1 MVGHINKNL
10 KNLSISGIRRYTALA
25 METPGCVALT
35 IGEPDMDTPLPI
47 RQAAMEALQAGDTH
61 YTANQGTVKLRSAI
75 AEYEARTRGLDYSAD
90 EIIVTAGATEAI
102 YCALTG
108 ILNPGDEVIIPV
120 PAFGLYDTVTRLAG
134 AVPVHLDTAPNGFRL
149 TYDALTK
156 AMTPRTKALI
166 LNSPNNPTGAVY
178 SEEELEAVSRAIGD
192 KPVFILCDDVYRGLC
207 RTPCPDMAA
216 FSHLRSRLLVAQSFS
231 KPWAMT
237 GWRIG
242 YLMGD
247 RQITEK
253 LTVLHGHTLTCVPSM
268 LQSACLAALKTDT
281 APMAEIYGKRRD
293 LVMRRIREMGLSCP
307 ESNGAFYAFPNISGF
322 GLTSEEFCLRMIR
335 EAGVAAV
342 PGSCFGGEG
351 HIRMTY
357 CCDEDKLKLGLDR
370 LEAFLH
376 KLAYE
381 NNK

>member
-1 MVGHINKNL
+1 MVERINKNL
-10 KNLSISGIRRYTALA
+10 KNLSISGIRRFTALA
-25 METPGCVALT
+25 MATEGCVALT

-61 YTANQGTVKLRSAI
+61 YTANQGTMKLRSGI
-75 AEYEARTRGLDYSAD
+75 ADYEARTRGLDYCPD

-120 PAFGLYDTVTRLAG
+120 PAFGLYETVTRLAG
-134 AVPVHLDTAPNGFRL
+134 AVPVHLDTARSGFRL
-149 TYDALTK
+149 TYDELAK
-156 AMTPRTKALI
+156 AITPRTKALI

-178 SEEELEAVSRAIGD
+178 TKEELEAVSRALGD

-207 RTPCPDMAA
+207 QDRCPDITE
-216 FSHLRSRLLVAQSFS
+216 FTHLRDRLLVAQSFS

-247 RQITEK
+247 RQVMEK

-281 APMAEIYGKRRD
+281 APMAEIYGKRCD
-293 LVMRRIREMGLSCP
+293 LAMSRIREMGLSCP
-307 ESNGAFYAFPNISGF
+307 QSHGAFYAFPNISGF
-322 GLTSEEFCLRMIR
+322 GLSSEEFCLRMIK

-342 PGSCFGGEG
+342 PGSCFGAEG
-351 HIRMTY
+351 YIRLSY
-357 CCDEDKLKLGLDR
+357 CCDEGKLKLGLDR

-376 KLAYE
+376 KLASE
-381 NNK
+381 KNK

>member
-1 MVGHINKNL
+1 MVERINKNL
-10 KNLSISGIRRYTALA
+10 KDLSISGIRRYTALA
-25 METPGCVALT
+25 MATEGCIALT
-35 IGEPDMDTPLPI
+35 IGEPDMDTPLSV
-47 RQAAMEALQAGDTH
+47 RQAAVRALEAGDTH
-61 YTANQGTVKLRSAI
+61 YTPNQGTLKLRGGI
-75 AEYEARTRGLDYSAD
+75 AEYEARTRGLDYSPD
-90 EIIVTAGATEAI
+90 EVIVTAGATEAI

-108 ILNPGDEVIIPV
+108 MLNPGDEVVIPV
-120 PAFGLYDTVTRLAG
+120 PAFGLYETVTRLAG
-134 AVPVHLDTAPNGFRL
+134 AAPVYLDTARSGFGL
-149 TYDALTK
+149 TYDALTE
-156 AMTPRTKALI
+156 AITPRTKALV

-178 SEEELEAVSRAIGD
+178 RKEELDAVSRAVGD
-192 KPVFILCDDVYRGLC
+192 KPIFILCDDVYRGLC
-207 RTPCPDMAA
+207 QGPCPDMAA

-247 RQITEK
+247 RQIMEK

-268 LQSACLAALKTDT
+268 LQSACLAALQTDT

-293 LVMRRIREMGLSCP
+293 LVMGRIREMGLGCP
-307 ESNGAFYAFPNISGF
+307 EPNGAFYAFPDIRGF
-322 GLTSEEFCLRMIR
+322 GLTSEEFCLRMIK

-351 HIRMTY
+351 HIRLSY
-357 CCDEDKLKLGLDR
+357 CCDEDRLKLGLDR
-370 LEAFLH
+370 LEAFLY
-376 KLAYE
+376 KLESE